1 MASGSPTANVLPQ
14 KASCVINFRMFRG
27 LTIEDCRRHV
37 EKYMGGKDVTVELL
51 KGKEAS
57 EISPMDS
64 RAFETLSKLIVEN
77 NPKSAVTPFMIVGG
91 TDSYNYEC
99 VCENIYR
106 FAPFEVPANIMLT
119 AHSTNERIPVEQLG
133 RGVAFFKRYIREMTA
148 E

>member
-1 MASGSPTANVLPQ
+1 
-14 KASCVINFRMFRG
+14 
-27 LTIEDCRRHV
+27 
-37 EKYMGGKDVTVELL
+37 
-51 KGKEAS
+51 
-57 EISPMDS
+57 
-64 RAFETLSKLIVEN
+64 
-77 NPKSAVTPFMIVGG
+77 MIVGG